1 LTALA
6 GFPHSYHAC
15 NDNNKKG
22 FPMTALERARR
33 AMFLA
38 ACCSLLASCGGGG
51 GDDDDEPEPPEEE
64 EAAGLWRGTYGG
76 TPNRMQAMVAP
87 DGSFV
92 AIILPSSPSAND
104 ARLLSGTG
112 TVTAPDIING
122 TGTAYALLP
131 NATLPNG
138 STSAPLTIAAG
149 RVTEGVSLTG
159 NFSAGGEVT
168 TFSLS
173 FLPQS
178 TRTPSFATLAG
189 VYNLFPA
196 PTNGTQATMTV
207 RTDGTATFNHSN
219 GCIGNGT
226 FTILDPALNMYRWS
240 LSIANCTTPAVADH
254 TAAGLAALHDSPA
267 GGTANLLVM
276 NGTATGAPLPWW
288 IFNGTK

>member
-1 LTALA
+1 
-6 GFPHSYHAC
+6 
-15 NDNNKKG
+15 
-22 FPMTALERARR
+22 MTALERARR

-38 ACCSLLASCGGGG
+38 ACLSLLASCGGGG

-64 EAAGLWRGTYGG
+64 DATGLWRGSYGG

-92 AIILPSSPSAND
+92 AIILPSTPSATD

-112 TVTAPDIING
+112 TVTAPDTING
-122 TGTAYALLP
+122 TGTAYTLAP

-138 STSAPLTIAAG
+138 ANSAPLTIAAG
-149 RVTEGVSLTG
+149 RVTERVSLTG

-168 TFSLS
+168 TFALS
-173 FLPQS
+173 YLPQS

-189 VYNLFPA
+189 TYSLFPA
-196 PTNGTQATMTV
+196 PTNGTQATMLV
-207 RTDGTATFNHSN
+207 RTDGSVTFNQPK
-219 GCIGNGT
+219 GCVGNGT
-226 FTILDPALNMYRWS
+226 FTGLDSALNMYRWS
-240 LSIANCTTPAVADH
+240 LSIANCSAAADH
-254 TAAGLAALHDSPA
+254 AASGLAALLDAP